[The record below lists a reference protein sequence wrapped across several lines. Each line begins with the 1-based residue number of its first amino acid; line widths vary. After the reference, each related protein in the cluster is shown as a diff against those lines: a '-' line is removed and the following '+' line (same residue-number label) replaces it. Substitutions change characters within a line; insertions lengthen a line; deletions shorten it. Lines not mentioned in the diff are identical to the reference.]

1 MTTANNPPRR
11 LHALRARDAL
21 QDIARGSKP
30 ADQIL
35 ETLFRSHKE
44 MGKRDRASVSAL
56 VYGVLR
62 DVGRLQV
69 LCGDEPAAWL
79 SRHLADAGHAAAA
92 ITALDLPAPA
102 IDGAAPI
109 HAALNLPPDLYARL
123 AHQLGEAET
132 AALAAALNQP
142 APTDVRLNTLKTT
155 REAVLAALAAQGVTA
170 TPTPLA
176 PHGLR
181 LSARLSKQSTLLL
194 DGEIEPQDEGSQ
206 LLAQLTGAAPGETV
220 IDWCAGVGGKSLA
233 MAAQMRDEGRIIAC
247 DISASRLAKLPP
259 RAARAGVGCIETRV
273 HGVDSLAGLA
283 ADAVL
288 VDAPCSGTGT
298 LRRSPELRLR
308 AFDYSALATL
318 QGQILKQAAQCVR
331 VGGRLIYATCSLLEE
346 ENEAVVAAFL
356 TSRPDFAQAPA
367 PADFPPELC
376 NAQGHLRLWPHRHG
390 SDGFFAACLH
400 RLSTDGRSNGLA

>member
-1 MTTANNPPRR
+1 MSTPLPRR

-62 DVGRLQV
+62 DVGRLQA
-69 LCGDEPAAWL
+69 LAGDAPADWL
-79 SRHLADAGHAAAA
+79 SRHLADAGHEATA
-92 ITALDLPAPA
+92 IIALDLPAPVA
-102 IDGAAPI
+102 DSTVAA
-109 HAALNLPPDLYARL
+109 HAALNLPADLHTRL
-123 AHQLGEAET
+123 LQQIGAAET
-132 AALAAALNQP
+132 TALATALNQP
-142 APTDVRLNTLKTT
+142 APTDVRVNTLKAT
-155 REAVLAALAAQGVTA
+155 REEVLAALTAQGVAA

-176 PHGLR
+176 IQGLR

-206 LLAQLTGAAPGETV
+206 LLAQLTGAAAGETV

-233 MAAQMRDEGRIIAC
+233 MAAQMGDEGRLIAC

-259 RAARAGVGCIETRV
+259 RAARAGIGCIETRT
-273 HGVDSLAGLA
+273 HGVDSMAGIA
-283 ADAVL
+283 ADVVL

-308 AFDYSALATL
+308 TFDYAALATL
-318 QGQILKQAAQCVR
+318 QLQILSEASRCVLP
-331 VGGRLIYATCSLLEE
+331 GGRLIYATCSLLQE
-346 ENEAVVAAFL
+346 ENEAVVDAFL
-356 TSRPDFAQAPA
+356 QAHPKFVA
-367 PADFPPELC
+367 AAGPADFPAGLLS
-376 NAQGHLRLWPHRHG
+376 AQGQLRLWPHRHG
-390 SDGFFAACLH
+390 SDGFFAACLQH
-400 RLSTDGRSNGLA
+400 RA

>member
-1 MTTANNPPRR
+1 MSTPLPRR

-62 DVGRLQV
+62 DVGRLQA
-69 LCGDEPAAWL
+69 LAGDAPADWL

-102 IDGAAPI
+102 ADGAVAAY
-109 HAALNLPPDLYARL
+109 AALNLPADLHTRL
-123 AHQLGEAET
+123 LQQIGAAET

-142 APTDVRLNTLKTT
+142 APTDVRVNTLKAT
-155 REAVLAALAAQGVTA
+155 REEVLAALTAQGVAA

-176 PHGLR
+176 AQGLR

-206 LLAQLTGAAPGETV
+206 LLAQLTGAAAGETV

-233 MAAQMRDEGRIIAC
+233 MAAQMGDEGRLIAC

-259 RAARAGVGCIETRV
+259 RAARAGIGCIETRT
-273 HGVDSLAGLA
+273 HGVDSMAGIA
-283 ADAVL
+283 ADVVL

-308 AFDYSALATL
+308 TFDYAALAGL
-318 QGQILKQAAQCVR
+318 QQQILSEASRCVR
-331 VGGRLIYATCSLLEE
+331 TGGRLIYATCSLLQE
-346 ENEAVVAAFL
+346 ENEAVVDAFL
-356 TSRPDFAQAPA
+356 QAHPKFVA
-367 PADFPPELC
+367 EAGPADFPAGLLS
-376 NAQGHLRLWPHRHG
+376 AQGQLRLWPHRHG
-390 SDGFFAACLH
+390 SDGFFAACLQH
-400 RLSTDGRSNGLA
+400 RA

>member
-1 MTTANNPPRR
+1 MTTPLPRR

-44 MGKRDRASVSAL
+44 MGKRDRATVSAL

-62 DVGRLQV
+62 DAARLQA
-69 LCGDEPAAWL
+69 LAGDAPADWL
-79 SRHLADAGHAAAA
+79 ARHLADAGHEAAA

-102 IDGAAPI
+102 ADGAVAV
-109 HAALNLPPDLYARL
+109 HAALNLPADLYARL
-123 AHQLGEAET
+123 LQQIGDAET
-132 AALAAALNQP
+132 AALATALNQA
-142 APTDVRLNTLKTT
+142 APTDVRVNTLKAT
-155 REAVLAALAAQGVTA
+155 REEVLAALTAQGVA
-170 TPTPLA
+170 AMPTPFA
-176 PHGLR
+176 AQGLR

-206 LLAQLTGAAPGETV
+206 LLALLTAAAPGETV

-233 MAAQMRDEGRIIAC
+233 MAAQMRDEGRLIAC

-259 RAARAGVGCIETRV
+259 RAARAGVGCIETRT
-273 HGVDSLAGLA
+273 HGVDSLRGIE
-283 ADAVL
+283 ADVVL

-308 AFDYSALATL
+308 AFDYVVLAALQL
-318 QGQILKQAAQCVR
+318 QILSEAAACVR
-331 VGGRLIYATCSLLEE
+331 AGGRLIYATCSLLQE
-346 ENEAVVAAFL
+346 ENEAVVDAFL
-356 TSRPDFAQAPA
+356 QAHPEFVA
-367 PADFPPELC
+367 AMGPADFPADLLSS
-376 NAQGHLRLWPHRHG
+376 QGRLRLWPHRHG
-390 SDGFFAACLH
+390 SDGFFAACLQ
-400 RLSTDGRSNGLA
+400 RKA